1 MDKVGYIEIIFVL
14 NYLINIL
21 VIYSS
26 AIILNRILSI
36 KKVLLSG
43 IVGLIPTVIYLF
55 CDYLIINL
63 LLVVITS
70 LLMSIISFGYKN
82 IIYTLKNTFYMYMSS
97 IFLGGLLYLVDVN
110 FNNFYFNILVISLIA
125 PLILLL
131 YVKSTIKIQSTYSNY
146 YTVSIYFKE
155 EVVTCLA
162 FLDTGNKL
170 ISPYDGSPI
179 ILLDKGLVKNHYQKL
194 LVPCHSINGNTM
206 LECVKPIYINIDK
219 VGKRTKLLVGLIDE
233 VKIDGVDCIL
243 NSRLLERI

>member
-26 AIILNRILSI
+26 AIILNRILSV

-43 IVGLIPTVIYLF
+43 FIGLIPTVIYLF

-97 IFLGGLLYLVDVN
+97 IFLGGLLYLIDVN

-155 EVVTCLA
+155 
-162 FLDTGNKL
+162 
-170 ISPYDGSPI
+170 
-179 ILLDKGLVKNHYQKL
+179 
-194 LVPCHSINGNTM
+194 
-206 LECVKPIYINIDK
+206 
-219 VGKRTKLLVGLIDE
+219 
-233 VKIDGVDCIL
+233 
-243 NSRLLERI
+243 

>member
-1 MDKVGYIEIIFVL
+1 MGYIEIIFAL

-97 IFLGGLLYLVDVN
+97 IFLGGLLYLIDVN

-206 LECVKPIYINIDK
+206 LECVNPIYINIDK